1 MNNTH
6 AFATYV
12 ALCGSRKEAARR
24 MGVSLAMIDH
34 ILSGF
39 RLLSV
44 RLAMRVA
51 ADSGGH
57 IALHELR
64 PDIWPPIYGRKA
76 A

>member
-1 MNNTH
+1 MSNH
-6 AFATYV
+6 AFELYV
-12 ALCGSRKEAARR
+12 TMCGSRKEAARR
-24 MGVSLAMIDH
+24 MGVSLPMIDH

-39 RLLSV
+39 RKLSV

-51 ADSGGH
+51 ADAGGH

-64 PDIWPPIYGRKA
+64 PDIWPPIYGKRA